1 MKEEAQAFTIP
12 LGEIIAD
19 TRMENKNPFF
29 CTLQIQRRGIIA
41 RGIYIRIEDETINEQ
56 FIGQVIDGP
65 YYFSDK
71 AEVPTPSGME
81 TRPTQKICTI
91 ELTSVSARGEQGLVQ
106 TRPSPGSKAF
116 IMDPKSVEEY
126 VGATGDI
133 EIGELASEKNVKIH
147 LNSRTLNRH
156 LGIFGTTGSGKSNT
170 LQVITEEASRVGLSV
185 LMFDAEGEYVKLNEP
200 TDKLLDILQ
209 QFGEKPRRI
218 HDFRVYSPVSNEITS
233 PYRSKFGISF
243 AKVNLEI
250 FSEILGLSAQERV
263 MFLDMIRKTK
273 DYLGFEKYALHT
285 VVDRLSKQLEA
296 QVDNPSLP
304 EVIAEANTSLYT
316 KLAVIDR
323 LGLMDVPN
331 IEDLEPSELFVPG
344 RVSVID
350 LSTSIDAVRN
360 VVIAHSLDKI
370 FRAKVEDL
378 HNQFDTPILI
388 LIEEV
393 HTFVSREKRNRMLE
407 TLTLMN
413 ELARRGRKRG
423 ISLGLVSQQPARLPP
438 ELFET
443 INTRIIH
450 RLSSAVNLKVLR
462 ESTGNVPESLW
473 QTVPSLGRGEAV
485 VVSPAYHSA
494 VVAKIRPAATK
505 RLQME

>member
-1 MKEEAQAFTIP
+1 LKEETRTLTVP
-12 LGEIIAD
+12 LGEITAD
-19 TRMENKNPFF
+19 SRMENKNPFF
-29 CTLQIQRRGIIA
+29 CTLQIQRGCIVE
-41 RGIYIRIEDETINEQ
+41 RGIYVCIEDETISKQ

-65 YYFSDK
+65 YYVSDP
-71 AEVPTPSGME
+71 EVRTLSGRE
-81 TRPTQKICTI
+81 IRPTQKICTI
-91 ELTSVSARGEQGLVQ
+91 ELTSVSANGEQGLVQ

-133 EIGELASEKNVKIH
+133 EIGELASEKKVKIH

-170 LQVITEEASRVGLSV
+170 LQVITEEASRVGMSV
-185 LMFDAEGEYVKLNEP
+185 LIFDAEGEYVKLNEP

-209 QFGEKPRRI
+209 QFGERPRRI
-218 HDFRVYSPVSNEITS
+218 LDLRVYSPVSNEKAS
-233 PYRSKFGISF
+233 PHHLKFGIPF
-243 AKVNLEI
+243 AKVNLEV
-250 FSEILGLSAQERV
+250 FSEILGLSAQERI

-273 DYLGFEKYALHT
+273 DYLGFEKYALRT
-285 VVDRLSKQLEA
+285 VVDRLSKRLEA
-296 QVDNPSLP
+296 QVENPTLP
-304 EVIAEANTSLYT
+304 EVIAEANTSLYA

-323 LGLMDVPN
+323 LGLMDVPDT
-331 IEDLEPSELFVPG
+331 EELEPSELFIPG

-350 LSTSIDAVRN
+350 LSASIDAVRN
-360 VVIAHSLDKI
+360 IVIAHSLDKI

-393 HTFVSREKRNRMLE
+393 HTFVSREKRNQMLG

-450 RLSSAVNLKVLR
+450 RLSSAVNIKVLR

-473 QTVPSLGRGEAV
+473 QAVPSLGRGEAV